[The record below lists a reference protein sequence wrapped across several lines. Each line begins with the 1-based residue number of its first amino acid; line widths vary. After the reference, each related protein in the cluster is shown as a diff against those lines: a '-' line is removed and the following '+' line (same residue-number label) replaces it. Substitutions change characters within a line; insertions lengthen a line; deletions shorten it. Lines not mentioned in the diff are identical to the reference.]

1 VADDFSLLD
10 SPMLTSAS
18 VARLETAA
26 VFSFAAFVYI
36 ASPVH
41 VQADSQWSIPTAI
54 SILREGNIDLD
65 EYQAAY
71 ERIPHG
77 TIRVGQH
84 VYPWYPLAVSL
95 VALPVVAVMEG
106 CARAGLA
113 VLPHPPGWLAVW
125 DTRFHA
131 EGDIQIGYYAR
142 TEGVI
147 ASLCAALAV
156 ALYWAAARR
165 RLELVPAL
173 VLTALLAFGTGLWST
188 ASRVLWQHGPSAAV
202 LAWVVWLLTGDGVGR
217 RWQLQLGVAAGLA
230 YVLRPTNSLTAF
242 GLFVYVG
249 LWRPRALPGF
259 VLGAALVAVP
269 FCALNLSLYQAL
281 LPDYFRPHTL
291 GASSRPWPVTSSVRP
306 EDCSFGRPSP
316 WWRWEVR
323 SGGFCVVVS
332 GQPSRGCL
340 PWCACTGSPFLC
352 FLSGGP
358 AIRLGRASSP
368 NSRPTSSGSS
378 SNPRERLGS
387 AGTKAIRRAWR
398 CFWESGFGAYSSM
411 GAAPSFRPSTI
422 GTTGLPTWTWHP
434 RACGIGATCSRC
446 AACRQSRPQALPG
459 E

>member
-1 VADDFSLLD
+1 
-10 SPMLTSAS
+10 MLTSAS

-291 GASSRPWPVTSSVRP
+291 GADHRRFF
-306 EDCSFGRPSP
+306 EALAGNLLSP
-316 WWRWEVR
+316 A
-323 SGGFCVVVS
+323 
-332 GQPSRGCL
+332 RGL
-340 PWCACTGSPFLC
+340 LFWTPIALV
-352 FLSGGP
+352 
-358 AIRLGRASSP
+358 A
-368 NSRPTSSGSS
+368 
-378 SNPRERLGS
+378 LGS
-387 AGTKAIRRAWR
+387 AFRRLLRRRLGPAESWMLAVVCLHWLTISLLPQWWAGHSVGPRFFTELSPYLFWLLVEPAGEAWKR
-398 CFWESGFGAYSSM
+398 WHEGHPARLALLLGVGLWGVFVHGRGALFPAVHHWND
-411 GAAPSFRPSTI
+411 GPPNVDLAPARVWDWRDMQSLR
-422 GTTGLPTWTWHP
+422 GL
-434 RACGIGATCSRC
+434 
-446 AACRQSRPQALPG
+446 
-459 E
+459 